1 MFDVSR
7 AMSVSPIF
15 FQSVVSHV
23 RVLVPL
29 RVHMVIVLPQILGAT
44 TNYSKCREW
53 KSSPETIA

>member
-23 RVLVPL
+23 RVLV
-29 RVHMVIVLPQILGAT
+29 RMVIVLPQILGAT

>member
-23 RVLVPL
+23 RV
-29 RVHMVIVLPQILGAT
+29 RMVIVLPQILGAT
-44 TNYSKCREW
+44 TNYSKWREW
-53 KSSPETIA
+53 KSSPERKL